1 MAQALEGVQAEV
13 EKGQPLSA
21 MLKKVGLLPEL
32 FLQMVAIGEET
43 GHLGEM
49 LLAAADSL
57 EGDARSAVRRLM
69 ALMEPVL
76 ILVMSLVVAFII
88 VSLLMPILNLYEIS
102 F

>member
-1 MAQALEGVQAEV
+1 
-13 EKGQPLSA
+13 
-21 MLKKVGLLPEL
+21 
-32 FLQMVAIGEET
+32 
-43 GHLGEM
+43 M

>member
-1 MAQALEGVQAEV
+1 
-13 EKGQPLSA
+13 
-21 MLKKVGLLPEL
+21 
-32 FLQMVAIGEET
+32 MVAIGEET

-76 ILVMSLVVAFII
+76 ILIMSLVVAFII